1 MNIEEAILQALDGN
15 ALLFIGS
22 GFSSGAINYDGLEF
36 PLGDETCQRLIKYG
50 KIDVSDDSAID
61 QKDLGYISE
70 RFLDTNN
77 DVELL
82 KFLNSQFKCKKLEEY
97 HKEIASVN
105 WKRVYT
111 TNYDNLFEK
120 ASDEVGINRETIT
133 PEKRSSDVLSYR
145 NAIIHMNGYIGNAK
159 KDNLLSTFKLLSR
172 SYANRTIPD
181 SEWAISL
188 HNDLKTSKAIV
199 FIGYSLDYDLELQQI
214 FASVEEVKNKSVF
227 ITYKPSRRQRSN
239 MQKYGYVFDEGTS
252 KFAEKISEI
261 KTRYEGTEREYTLSC
276 LNEIDSSRVIP
287 SLSISDKDVWN
298 LFFDGD
304 INLNHIFSSKVNR
317 YVVEREVVGEI
328 LEAFNSGYPSI
339 IIHSDLGNGKSVI
352 IREVEEKLCQVGS
365 VYYLKEVSPYLKDDL
380 DYLSGIRGIK
390 YIIIENYN
398 RIIDSKYSKILSLY
412 QRSDFR
418 YLFTVRTYLH
428 ENLYQRLLRV
438 FNVSQ
443 DRTIIFD
450 VNTLTNK
457 DQKALYQL
465 LDTYKLWGTRS
476 ADGSEAKKKYIRKNC
491 KGEIK
496 NVLLDLLKSKE
507 LERKING
514 VLTSLFFDDD
524 IKEITLFALMCN
536 VIASE
541 LSLSDI
547 VVLLNKQ
554 ARSAAYIESSA
565 REFLDFK
572 QDKIV
577 LKSPVVAKHILQN
590 LNYNEEVEELIKRV
604 LPVLDQHSDFYENL
618 LRMII
623 SISNLRMVFNTKEPE
638 IHKRFIRIYE
648 RAKLLSYH
656 KENPFFWLQYAMACM
671 DANEYTRAKIYLDNA
686 ETYSRARSFD
696 SWQIEIQKA
705 RYLLL
710 FTIDS
715 VDISNAYNNF
725 CTAHKLLVDSNTTSM
740 YYPLRQ
746 LTAYEKYYQLFY
758 PHFNEHEKAVFLYN
772 CNEAIDTVEKLLK
785 NKDKSIANDYHRVNE
800 LKTVQKSLK
809 KVVAKIRV
817 KLEADDNA

>member
-1 MNIEEAILQALDGN
+1 M
-15 ALLFIGS
+15 
-22 GFSSGAINYDGLEF
+22 
-36 PLGDETCQRLIKYG
+36 
-50 KIDVSDDSAID
+50 
-61 QKDLGYISE
+61 
-70 RFLDTNN
+70 
-77 DVELL
+77 
-82 KFLNSQFKCKKLEEY
+82 
-97 HKEIASVN
+97 
-105 WKRVYT
+105 
-111 TNYDNLFEK
+111 
-120 ASDEVGINRETIT
+120 
-133 PEKRSSDVLSYR
+133 
-145 NAIIHMNGYIGNAK
+145 
-159 KDNLLSTFKLLSR
+159 
-172 SYANRTIPD
+172 
-181 SEWAISL
+181 
-188 HNDLKTSKAIV
+188 
-199 FIGYSLDYDLELQQI
+199 
-214 FASVEEVKNKSVF
+214 
-227 ITYKPSRRQRSN
+227 
-239 MQKYGYVFDEGTS
+239 
-252 KFAEKISEI
+252 
-261 KTRYEGTEREYTLSC
+261 
-276 LNEIDSSRVIP
+276 
-287 SLSISDKDVWN
+287 
-298 LFFDGD
+298 
-304 INLNHIFSSKVNR
+304 
-317 YVVEREVVGEI
+317 
-328 LEAFNSGYPSI
+328 
-339 IIHSDLGNGKSVI
+339 
-352 IREVEEKLCQVGS
+352 
-365 VYYLKEVSPYLKDDL
+365 
-380 DYLSGIRGIK
+380 
-390 YIIIENYN
+390 
-398 RIIDSKYSKILSLY
+398 
-412 QRSDFR
+412 
-418 YLFTVRTYLH
+418 
-428 ENLYQRLLRV
+428 
-438 FNVSQ
+438 
-443 DRTIIFD
+443 
-450 VNTLTNK
+450 
-457 DQKALYQL
+457 
-465 LDTYKLWGTRS
+465 
-476 ADGSEAKKKYIRKNC
+476 
-491 KGEIK
+491 
-496 NVLLDLLKSKE
+496 
-507 LERKING
+507 
-514 VLTSLFFDDD
+514 TSLFFDDD

-809 KVVAKIRV
+809 KVVAKIRE